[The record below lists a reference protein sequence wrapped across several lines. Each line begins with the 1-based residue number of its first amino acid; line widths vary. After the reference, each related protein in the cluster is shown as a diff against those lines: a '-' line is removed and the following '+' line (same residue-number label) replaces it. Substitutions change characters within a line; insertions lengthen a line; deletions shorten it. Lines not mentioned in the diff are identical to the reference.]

1 MILCG
6 WLMEPDLV
14 LNKSIANNLSIV
26 GFTDVHTSI
35 SILRKCVIYDT
46 IVIRELIH
54 PKSVDWVI
62 RNDIAYKAVV

>member
-6 WLMEPDLV
+6 WFMEPDLV

-35 SILRKCVIYDT
+35 SILSKCVIHDT
-46 IVIRELIH
+46 IVIRELIQ